1 MKTAEAILYNSV
13 SSLPYHE
20 QLEALK
26 RDWGIKAEDEIF
38 DKIRGIG
45 RWVEF
50 RDGSI
55 LFIPRIPRDLLQTI
69 TIGKDIYGFY
79 NFEEQSCRDLITR
92 EGL

>member
-1 MKTAEAILYNSV
+1 MKTAEAILYNRV

-55 LFIPRIPRDLLQTI
+55 MFLPRIPWELLQTI

-79 NFEEQSCRDLITR
+79 NFEEQSCRELIER